1 MLRMSTKGRYG
12 LRAMID
18 LAEAYNEG
26 QHPVMMGDIAK
37 RQELSRKYLHALLT
51 SLKQAGLVDAVRGA
65 KGGYY
70 LAKRPEEINVSDI
83 LIALEGEIFVVNCVK
98 DNVRCNRRGH
108 CRAHQ
113 VWVELNRTIH
123 RMLDG
128 VALSSLLG
136 TDRDPLEEL
145 NVSGSE

>member
-26 QHPVMMGDIAK
+26 QHPVMMGDIAQ

-70 LAKRPEEINVSDI
+70 LAKSPEDIKVSDI
-83 LIALEGEIFVVNCVK
+83 LIALEGDIFIVNCVK

-108 CRAHQ
+108 CKAHQ
-113 VWVELNRTIH
+113 VWVELNRTIRH
-123 RMLDG
+123 MLDG
-128 VALSSLLG
+128 VSLSRLIG
-136 TDRDPLEEL
+136 TDGKRVENL
-145 NVSGSE
+145 NVSGSD

>member
-18 LAEAYNEG
+18 LAEAYDRG
-26 QHPVMMGDIAK
+26 QRPVMMGDIAE

-70 LAKRPEEINVSDI
+70 LSKSPEDIKVSDI
-83 LIALEGEIFVVNCVK
+83 LIALEGDIFIVNCVK
-98 DNVRCNRRGH
+98 DHVRCQRRGR
-108 CRAHQ
+108 CAAHS
-113 VWVELNRTIH
+113 VWVELNRTIR

-128 VALSSLLG
+128 VALSSLVG
-136 TDRDPLEEL
+136 TDGKIVEEL
-145 NVSGSE
+145 NVSGSD